1 MDDATKPQ
9 RHSRDLPARQAAL
22 DPIEL
27 DVYRSVVAERHGRP
41 LRVMDMP
48 DIGGRAG
55 PSWMWLATDATDI
68 LLLNNSAS
76 AKDRDC
82 IDFHRPPWVP
92 GADLA
97 SSDWLDMYQLL
108 PDLDPAVVDRVLAQT
123 DLSERQR

>member
-9 RHSRDLPARQAAL
+9 RHSGDLPARQAAL

-27 DVYRSVVAERHGRP
+27 DGYRSVVAERHGRP

-48 DIGGRAG
+48 DIGGSAG
-55 PSWMWLATDATDI
+55 PLWMWVATDDTDI
-68 LLLNNSAS
+68 LLVNNNAS

-82 IDFHRPPWVP
+82 IDFHRPPWAP

-123 DLSERQR
+123 DLSERQ